1 MEHTNIYSM
10 ENSKLK
16 VFIPFF
22 YLVWSDDLLTQKEHL
37 ILKKF
42 ITSQKWLSTD
52 EQQWLVSQIAISYA
66 PSRTVLNSWKL
77 EIDQALQQNSSA
89 RSLFDI
95 VLELSA
101 TNIDIKERATDFIQL
116 ENDLGILGEDVI
128 SSFKKNATTFTSN
141 YHSAATF
148 EIEKLTQ
155 ILDGKQSAIIQKTKG
170 IISRPEFSY
179 ETSTDTAIYR
189 EKIYDWCKILAEEN
203 LGNMAYPKKYGGG
216 ENIANYFAI
225 METLS
230 YHDLSLVIKFGVQF
244 GLWGMSIH
252 SLGTE
257 KHYQK
262 YLKDIGTLKLPGCF
276 AMTETN
282 HGSNVK
288 GLETTAT
295 YNHHS
300 KTFII
305 NTPHERAQKEY
316 IGNAAVHGQMATVF
330 AKLIVDEVD
339 YGVNAFVVPLRDKNN
354 RILEGIIIQDCGL
367 KMGLNGVDNGTIRFD
382 NVIIPKENMLD
393 RFASVNEEGKFE
405 SPIPSDNRRFFT
417 MLGTLVGGRIGIPRS
432 ALAAAKSGLTIA
444 IQYSDKRKQFGPEGG
459 EEVSILNYRMHQR
472 RLFPL
477 LAKTYAIHFA
487 LQYVTNRFLERTE
500 DEMPEIEALAAGM
513 KAYATWNTTAT
524 LQECREA
531 CGGKGYL
538 SENRIDALKNDTE
551 IYTTFEG
558 DNTVLMQLVA
568 KNRLSEFRKAYG
580 TMDAMGIINY
590 VYENTKTVI
599 AEKNPIVT
607 RKTDEAHLLD
617 SAFHLSAFE
626 YREKTILASA
636 AKRIKKLIDS
646 GLEPYDAFNVVQ
658 HQMIDVAQAYLDR
671 IVLEQF
677 IMAIQD
683 FEDLKSKNIV
693 TKLAQLYA
701 LSIIEKNKGWY
712 LEDGYLEAVK
722 TKAIRKMVNQLC
734 WELRPEAVSLV
745 KAFAIP
751 DSCLAAPIAF

>member
-1 MEHTNIYSM
+1 
-10 ENSKLK
+10 
-16 VFIPFF
+16 
-22 YLVWSDDLLTQKEHL
+22 
-37 ILKKF
+37 
-42 ITSQKWLSTD
+42 
-52 EQQWLVSQIAISYA
+52 
-66 PSRTVLNSWKL
+66 
-77 EIDQALQQNSSA
+77 
-89 RSLFDI
+89 
-95 VLELSA
+95 
-101 TNIDIKERATDFIQL
+101 
-116 ENDLGILGEDVI
+116 
-128 SSFKKNATTFTSN
+128 
-141 YHSAATF
+141 
-148 EIEKLTQ
+148 
-155 ILDGKQSAIIQKTKG
+155 
-170 IISRPEFSY
+170 
-179 ETSTDTAIYR
+179 
-189 EKIYDWCKILAEEN
+189 
-203 LGNMAYPKKYGGG
+203 
-216 ENIANYFAI
+216 
-225 METLS
+225 
-230 YHDLSLVIKFGVQF
+230 
-244 GLWGMSIH
+244 
-252 SLGTE
+252 
-257 KHYQK
+257 
-262 YLKDIGTLKLPGCF
+262 
-276 AMTETN
+276 
-282 HGSNVK
+282 
-288 GLETTAT
+288 
-295 YNHHS
+295 
-300 KTFII
+300 
-305 NTPHERAQKEY
+305 
-316 IGNAAVHGQMATVF
+316 
-330 AKLIVDEVD
+330 
-339 YGVNAFVVPLRDKNN
+339 
-354 RILEGIIIQDCGL
+354 
-367 KMGLNGVDNGTIRFD
+367 
-382 NVIIPKENMLD
+382 
-393 RFASVNEEGKFE
+393 
-405 SPIPSDNRRFFT
+405 
-417 MLGTLVGGRIGIPRS
+417 
-432 ALAAAKSGLTIA
+432 LAAAKSGLTIA

-500 DEMPEIEALAAGM
+500 HEMPEIEALAAGM
-513 KAYATWNTTAT
+513 KAYSTWNTTAT

-677 IMAIQD
+677 IKAIEN
-683 FEDLKSKNIV
+683 FEDTKSKNIV

-701 LSIIEKNKGWY
+701 LSTIEKNKGWY